1 MKKFVWVAIA
11 AFALGLFVAGYVFV
25 ILPERHSAVPDTAAV
40 YPAAPAAST
49 NLYAAS
55 APEVRADLDFVGIS
69 EKVGPAVVKIVSEH
83 KQKARQQQGFEDQF
97 PFDDFWDRF
106 FGRPGPGQPQP
117 QDYRSVVQGT
127 GFFIAADGYI
137 LTNNHIAEDSVKN
150 TVTTLQGKEYEA
162 KVVGLDPKT
171 DLALLKI
178 EAKDLPFAALG
189 DSSLVRVGEWVLAI
203 GNPLGMEHTVTAG
216 IVSAKGRQLSPGSDG
231 GRADSLMPTYQ
242 DFIQTDAAINRGN
255 SGGPLVNMRGEVIG
269 INSNILTPSG
279 GNVGIGFA
287 IPSNMAK
294 KVVAQLKDKGKVTR
308 GRLGVVMQNVTDG
321 MRKQFDIKAAKGAI
335 ITTVEPDGPA
345 DKAGFKQYDVIVEL
359 NGQPIEDSN
368 DLKFKIADIEPGNKI
383 SVKVIRDGKEVT
395 LTPTVEELEPE
406 EEKGEVASSEKD
418 VGLSLAPMTPSLA
431 RRYGY
436 RTTEGLLVTE
446 VRNYSEA
453 DRAGLAAG
461 DIILEVN
468 RKKVA
473 TVREF
478 ESLLKK
484 TPSGDEVILLVRRES
499 DGQSQDLILPL
510 KVS

>member
-1 MKKFVWVAIA
+1 MRKFVWVAFIG
-11 AFALGLFVAGYVFV
+11 FALGLLAAGYVFV
-25 ILPERHSAVPDTAAV
+25 YLPERHAAA
-40 YPAAPAAST
+40 PAAPAVSEAAAISSS
-49 NLYAAS
+49 LYASS
-55 APEVRADLDFVGIS
+55 APEVRTDLDFVGIS

-83 KQKARQQQGFEDQF
+83 KEKARGQQGPEDQF

-106 FGRPGPGQPQP
+106 FGHPAPRQP
-117 QDYRSVVQGT
+117 QDYRSSVQGT
-127 GFFIAADGYI
+127 GFFITPDGYI

-150 TVTTLQGKEYEA
+150 TITTLQGKDYEA
-162 KVVGLDPKT
+162 KVVGVDPKT

-178 EAKDLPFAALG
+178 EAKDLPFATLG
-189 DSSLVRVGEWVLAI
+189 DSALVKVGEWVLAI

-216 IVSAKGRQLSPGSDG
+216 IVSAKGRQLGVG
-231 GRADSLMPTYQ
+231 MNVPTYQ

-269 INSNILTPSG
+269 INSNILSPTG
-279 GNVGIGFA
+279 GNIGIGFA

-294 KVVAQLKDKGKVTR
+294 KVISQLKEKGKVVR
-308 GRLGVVMQNVTDG
+308 GRLGVVMQNVTEG
-321 MRKQFDIKAAKGAI
+321 MGKQLGIKTQRGAI
-335 ITTVEPDGPA
+335 VTTVEPEGPA
-345 DKAGFKQYDVIVEL
+345 EKAGFKQYDVIVEL

-368 DLKFKIADIEPGNKI
+368 DLKFKIADIEPGKKI
-383 SVKVIRDGKEVT
+383 SVKVIRDGKDVT
-395 LTPTVEELEPE
+395 LSPTVEEMDPE
-406 EEKGEVASSEKD
+406 EEKGQATSSDKD
-418 VGLSLAPMTPSLA
+418 VGLSMTPMTPALA

-453 DRAGLAAG
+453 DKAGLATG

-473 TVREF
+473 SVGEF
-478 ESLLKK
+478 ESILKK
-484 TPSGDEVILLVRRES
+484 TTPGDEVILLVRRES
-499 DGQSQDLILPL
+499 EGQTQDIILPL

>member
-25 ILPERHSAVPDTAAV
+25 ILPERHSAVPDTDAV

-49 NLYAAS
+49 NLYAAP

-106 FGRPGPGQPQP
+106 FGRPAPGQPQP
-117 QDYRSVVQGT
+117 QDSRSVVQGT
-127 GFFIAADGYI
+127 GFFITADGYV
-137 LTNNHIAEDSVKN
+137 LTNNHIAEDSIKN

-162 KVVGLDPKT
+162 KVIGLDPKT

-178 EAKDLPFAALG
+178 EAENLPFAALG
-189 DSSLVRVGEWVLAI
+189 DSAMVKVGEWVLAI
-203 GNPLGMEHTVTAG
+203 GNPLGMEHTVTSG
-216 IVSAKGRQLSPGSDG
+216 IVSAKGRQLYAGTNF
-231 GRADSLMPTYQ
+231 PTYQ

-255 SGGPLVNMRGEVIG
+255 SGGPLVNMKGEVIG
-269 INSNILTPSG
+269 INSNILSPSG

-287 IPSNMAK
+287 IPSNMAA
-294 KVVAQLKDKGKVTR
+294 KVIAQFKEKGKVVR

-368 DLKFKIADIEPGNKI
+368 DLKFKIADIEPGKKI

-395 LTPTVEELEPE
+395 LAPTVEELEPE

-418 VGLSLAPMTPSLA
+418 VGLSLTPMTPALS

-446 VRNYSEA
+446 VRDYSEA
-453 DRAGLAAG
+453 DRAGLTTG
-461 DIILEVN
+461 DIILEAN
-468 RKKVA
+468 RKKIS

-478 ESLLKK
+478 ESILKK
-484 TPSGDEVILLVRRES
+484 TLSGDEVILLVRRES